1 MTATILRTIDHFGS
15 LAPSYDCLMCDIWGV
30 VHDGVTV
37 DTGAVEALQNF
48 RAGGG
53 RVVLLTN
60 APRPASSVA
69 LQLAA
74 LGAPENCRDAIVTS
88 GDVTRKLLTERN
100 DSHVW
105 HLGPERDSGVYEGL
119 QINLQSR
126 DNSQIILCTGLFDDT
141 TETPDDYRE
150 IFEEGVA
157 RGQELIC
164 ANPDLMVDRGGKL
177 VYCAGALAEFY
188 ADLGGTVIYAG
199 KPWRP
204 IYDMA
209 LAAVEN
215 VAPDRVLA
223 IGDSIRTDMTGA
235 KMNGF
240 DALFIEGAISAIE
253 RTSGGSIEKEFEKA
267 GITPVGVQKS
277 LVW

>member
-1 MTATILRTIDHFGS
+1 MTATILRTIDHFES

-69 LQLAA
+69 LQLAE

-88 GDVTRKLLTERN
+88 GDVTRKLLRERN
-100 DSHVW
+100 DSQVW

-119 QINLQSR
+119 PIDLQPR
-126 DNSQIILCTGLFDDT
+126 DRSQVILCTGLFDDT
-141 TETPDDYRE
+141 TETPDDYRTL
-150 IFEEGVA
+150 FEEGVA

-164 ANPDLMVDRGGKL
+164 ANPDLMVDRGGTL

-188 ADLGGTVIYAG
+188 TSLGGTVIYAG

-204 IYDMA
+204 IYDIA
-209 LAAVEN
+209 LAAAGGVS
-215 VAPDRVLA
+215 PDRVLA

-235 KMNGF
+235 QMSGF
-240 DALFIEGAISAIE
+240 DALFIEGAISATE
-253 RTSGGSIEKEFEKA
+253 RTGGGSLEKEFAKA
-267 GITPVGVQKS
+267 GITPIGVQKS

>member
-1 MTATILRTIDHFGS
+1 MQTIDHFGP

-37 DTGAVEALQNF
+37 DSGAVAALQNF

-60 APRPASSVA
+60 APRPANSVA
-69 LQLAA
+69 DQLAG
-74 LGAPENCRDAIVTS
+74 LGAPEDCRDAIVTS
-88 GDVTRKLLTERN
+88 GDVTRKLLMERK
-100 DSHVW
+100 DSRVW
-105 HLGPERDSGVYEGL
+105 HLGPARDAGVYEGL
-119 QINLQSR
+119 PVDLQPR
-126 DNSQIILCTGLFDDT
+126 DKSQVILCTGLFDDT

-150 IFEEGVA
+150 VFEESIA

-164 ANPDLMVDRGGKL
+164 ANPDLMVDRGGTL
-177 VYCAGALAEFY
+177 VYCAGALAELY
-188 ADLGGTVIYAG
+188 ADLGGTVVYAG

-209 LAAVEN
+209 LIAAGGVSRDR
-215 VAPDRVLA
+215 VSPDRVLA
-223 IGDSIRTDMTGA
+223 IGDSIRTDMKGA
-235 KMNGF
+235 KLSGL
-240 DALFIEGAISAIE
+240 DALFIEGAISATE
-253 RTSGGSIEKEFEKA
+253 RTGAGSIEKEFAKA
-267 GITPVGVQKS
+267 GITPIGVQKS